1 MGELTVK
8 AADGGSFSA
17 YVALA
22 KKGKGPGLVVIQEIF
37 GVNQVMRDITDG
49 YAAQGYTAICPD
61 LFWRQ
66 EPGIQITDRS
76 KAEWDK
82 AMALMNGMDQDK
94 AIEDLKAA
102 VAALR
107 KHPAFSGRVGTVG
120 FCLGGR
126 LAYLMATRS
135 DVECSVSY
143 YGVNLEPVLG
153 ESRSIRHSLLM
164 HIAEKDQYMPPE
176 VQTKVKVALRNNPKV
191 TMYTYKGAD
200 HAFARVGG
208 VHYNKAAADM
218 ANDRTLEFF
227 KRHLAA

>member
-1 MGELTVK
+1 MGEITIK
-8 AADGGSFSA
+8 AADGGEFSA

-22 KKGKGPGLVVIQEIF
+22 KKGKGPGVLVIQEIF
-37 GVNQVMRDITDG
+37 GVNQVMREITDG
-49 YAAQGYTAICPD
+49 YAAQGYTAVCPD

-82 AMALMNGMDQDK
+82 AMALMKGMDQDK
-94 AIEDLKAA
+94 GIEDLKAA

-107 KHPAFSGRVGTVG
+107 KHPACSGRVGAVG

-126 LAYLMATRS
+126 LAFMMATRS

-143 YGVNLEPVLG
+143 YGVNLEPLLG
-153 ESRSIRHSLLM
+153 ESRNIRQPLLM
-164 HIAEKDQYMPPE
+164 HIAEKDQYMPAE
-176 VQTKVKVALRNNPKV
+176 VQTKVKEALRNNSKV

-200 HAFARVGG
+200 HAFARTGG
-208 VHYNKAAADM
+208 VHYDKAATDM
-218 ANDRTLEFF
+218 AGARTLEFF
-227 KRHLAA
+227 KRNLSA